1 MFGAGATMMSHG
13 HAGRSRGN
21 ADLQSEVR
29 ELGGGQKEADEKSQV
44 DPEDGI
50 ASVFDWPIPGP

>member
-1 MFGAGATMMSHG
+1 MMSHG